1 MTWGSASM
9 PRTAP
14 GTRPARSA
22 GAGRALTSGGS
33 GCHAG
38 TVFGKADYDW
48 RSNRRSAAQD
58 HIVATAWEL
67 AREQGVAGLSLRDLA
82 RRLGMAPASLYSYF
96 DSKHALYDAM
106 YADGNRSLLEKAAPR
121 ESDDLR
127 VCLRDSMKSWIDFA
141 LEDPVRGQLLHQR
154 TIPGFEPST
163 ESYAL
168 AQQVYDRS
176 FSALERLLDL
186 SQQDKDLITAM
197 VAGLLN
203 QQFANDPDGTRWV
216 DLLDDVVE
224 LLLPRLEAK
233 KRARPQ
239 PVAGEAR
246 KDQGS

>member
-1 MTWGSASM
+1 MFG
-9 PRTAP
+9 AP
-14 GTRPARSA
+14 S
-22 GAGRALTSGGS
+22 
-33 GCHAG
+33 
-38 TVFGKADYDW
+38 DDW
-48 RSNRRSAAQD
+48 RTNRRSAAQD
-58 HIVATAWEL
+58 QIVAAAWGL

-106 YADGNRSLLEKAAPR
+106 YADGNRTLLDKAAPPAG
-121 ESDDLR
+121 DDLR
-127 VCLRDSMKSWIDFA
+127 STLRNSMKSWIDFA

-154 TIPGFEPST
+154 TIPGFEPSP

-168 AQQVYDRS
+168 AQRVYDRS
-176 FSALERLLDL
+176 FSALERLVDL

-216 DLLDDVVE
+216 DLLDDVVD
-224 LLLPRLEAK
+224 LLLPRLKAK
-233 KRARPQ
+233 KRPRPQ
-239 PVAGEAR
+239 PEAGEAR